1 MPLSLASWIEEEES
15 DSERAFNNKPVWV
28 RAAVVAA
35 GPLANLISAFLIIS
49 VVYYTTGYTTRTVG
63 LVQKDSPAYNV
74 GIREGDVIVGYDGK
88 RIYDPLE
95 VIQFYMYQKGKKPQ

>member
-1 MPLSLASWIEEEES
+1 
-15 DSERAFNNKPVWV
+15 
-28 RAAVVAA
+28 
-35 GPLANLISAFLIIS
+35 
-49 VVYYTTGYTTRTVG
+49 VYYTTGYTTRTVG

-95 VIQFYMYQKGKKPQ
+95 VIQFLYVSKGKETTIEFVRNGKEIKKDIKPKVERTYQLGYYSSASGRTPMLLGS